1 MALDNKWVT
10 YLDRSYKSIKTSILN
25 RVKTIVPEMTDLSES
40 NLFVI
45 LVSIFSGLIEQINY
59 YVDNIARESYITTA
73 RRYSSIIKLTRLI
86 DYRVRAKISAK
97 VDIRITAIG
106 SDGLPVNLNNNY
118 SIPIGTIFSDSSGV
132 EFITTKAITL
142 FANSSFCIV
151 GARQSKAV
159 TNNAIGTTNTY
170 ENQKFR
176 LSDNYEHNT
185 LQITINSETWEL
197 RDTLAF
203 SGSTDKHFIVDINE
217 YKEAYV
223 VFGDGVNGAMPLAGQ
238 VIYAT
243 YYETQGINGNIDAN
257 TITTLVSDLELPIQ
271 VPAVSYFSVVNSVA
285 SSGGVN
291 EEDLERIR
299 RHAPL
304 SLRTLDRAVTIRDY
318 KDIAELV
325 PGIGKAAVKI
335 DNTTK
340 RIIVY
345 VAPEGGGTANNT
357 LLQNVVDEFG
367 IKGMIGPTVIALA
380 SGETFLRI
388 NMTVTAKFRRDTQE
402 TLFDIYAALIDKF
415 GFNNSDV
422 NRSIRISDIISLVDN
437 LDKVDYLTLN
447 SLTTKPY
454 PRIANGV
461 NPLENNWRVTVTNKS
476 TYNSKWRIIVVSTIL
491 ANVYKTDQSG
501 YEIKDGEIT
510 IYASD
515 PGSTTY
521 TSKDESLEIAIWG
534 SFTMGDSWEFYT
546 YPYNSDLVF
555 QDYTIPNIKVSELSI
570 TVNEQLIP

>member
-73 RRYSSIIKLTRLI
+73 RRYSSIVKLTRLI
-86 DYRVRAKISAK
+86 DYRIRAKISAK
-97 VDIRITAIG
+97 VDIRITVMG
-106 SDGLPVNLNNNY
+106 EDGLPVNLNNNY
-118 SIPIGTIFSDSSGV
+118 IIPIGTIFSDSSGV
-132 EFITTKAITL
+132 EFITTKAVTL

-151 GARQSKAV
+151 GARQSKTI

-257 TITTLVSDLELPIQ
+257 TITTLVSELELPIQ

-304 SLRTLDRAVTIRDY
+304 SLRTLERAVTRKDY
-318 KDIAELV
+318 KDIAELI

-335 DNTTK
+335 DNITK
-340 RIIVY
+340 RIIIY

-357 LLQNVVDEFG
+357 LLQTVVDEFEV
-367 IKGMIGPTVIALA
+367 KGMIGPQVIAMA

-388 NMTVTAKFRRDTQE
+388 NMTVTAKFRRDPQE
-402 TLFDIYAALIDKF
+402 TLSDIYAALIDKF

-422 NRSIRISDIISLVDN
+422 NRSIRVSDIISLIDN
-437 LDKVDYLTLN
+437 LDKVDFLTLN

-454 PRIANGV
+454 PRIVDGV
-461 NPLENNWRVTVTNKS
+461 NPLENNWRVLVTDKS
-476 TYNSKWRIIVVSTIL
+476 TYNSKWRIITVSTTL
-491 ANVYKTDQSG
+491 ANIYKTDQYG
-501 YEIKDGEIT
+501 YETKDGELT
-510 IYASD
+510 IHATD

-521 TSKDESLEIAIWG
+521 TSQDESLELAIWG

-546 YPYNSDLVF
+546 YPYNGDLVF